1 LLKSSASAKVK
12 KVKVLKLS
20 ARNRLKGTVE
30 GVEEGIVTAKVKIKI
45 QGPAV
50 ITAVVTKD
58 AVKDLEI
65 KIGDKVEAIIKST
78 EVIIGKE

>member
-1 LLKSSASAKVK
+1 MC
-12 KVKVLKLS
+12 LKLS
-20 ARNRLKGTVE
+20 ARNRLKGTIEEVK
-30 GVEEGIVTAKVKIKI
+30 EGIVTAKVRIKI
-45 QGPAV
+45 EGPTV

-65 KIGDKVEAIIKST
+65 KAGDSVEAIIKST